1 MMEQLKS
8 SNSIARFKFKRKY
21 AYNKGNKTSV
31 GTFILTVV
39 LVIIALIQLYPLIW
53 LVLVSFKNN
62 AEIFGGNVLGIPKVW
77 RISNYKEAL
86 VSAKVGVY
94 FLNSF
99 IVTAVTIIISDI
111 LIATAAYAI
120 MRMRWKFSQLILTIF
135 LLGMMV
141 PIHSTLL
148 PLFIILKRLHILN
161 SYWAL
166 IIPYVAFALPMG
178 IFVMTGFVKGIPFE
192 LEEAAC
198 LDGCNIY
205 HIFFRIII
213 PLLKPSL
220 ATVSIF
226 TYLTSWNELMF
237 ANTFINASKLKTLT
251 VGIMSMSGQYT
262 TDWGPIVAGL
272 VIATLPTIIIYIPL
286 SNQVQKSLMAGAIK
300 G

>member
-1 MMEQLKS
+1 MEQLKS
-8 SNSIARFKFKRKY
+8 QDILISTEIKGKFNYKKRSKWGIGSIL
-21 AYNKGNKTSV
+21 
-31 GTFILTVV
+31 LTIV
-39 LVIIALIQLYPLIW
+39 LIIVAAVQLYPLVW

-62 AEIFGGNVLGIPKVW
+62 AEIFGGNVLGLPKVW
-77 RISNYKEAL
+77 RVSNYKEAL

-94 FLNSF
+94 FINSF
-99 IVTAVTIIISDI
+99 IVTAATIIISDL
-111 LIATAAYAI
+111 LIATASYAI
-120 MRMRWKFSQLILTIF
+120 VRMRWKLSKLTLTIF

-148 PLFIILKRLHILN
+148 PLFIILKKMQILN

-166 IIPYVAFALPMG
+166 ILPYVAFALPMG
-178 IFVMTGFVKGIPFE
+178 IFVMAGFIKGIPYE

-205 HIFFRIII
+205 QTFFRIIL
-213 PLLKPSL
+213 PLVKPAL

-251 VGIMSMSGQYT
+251 VGIMSMSGQYAT
-262 TDWGPIVAGL
+262 NWGPIVAGL
-272 VIATLPTIIIYIPL
+272 VIATLPTIAIYIPL
-286 SNQVQKSLMAGAIK
+286 SNQVQKSLMAGAVK